1 MDLAAALFGLG
12 DGSRVTV
19 WLAKFVSRDG
29 GTAQCDVS
37 NGDAVGRVAAQT
49 MTEYR
54 PAVGEAVWL
63 LAIDGKFYLTGP
75 VIMPPPLGTVV
86 SAASDFVTVD
96 TDIGQVQATYNQGD
110 TLSASQ
116 QVRLVWSDGPHVV
129 GVLSTNPPPV
139 DPPAPPAGS
148 GPSLHVDTFAAIDA
162 GSYLG
167 GRWGQ
172 SQPWA
177 SNSALGAW
185 FLGSKVRD
193 TLRGAP
199 VSRIEMWVDLASK
212 FGDPPNIGLHPHDV
226 VPAGAPTITDA
237 RPIPVTSGTWLE
249 LPVDFGQALSNGSA
263 AGIGLAHGGFNK
275 FASLAAD
282 AQSGALRITST
293 Y

>member
-1 MDLAAALFGLG
+1 MDLATALFGMG

-19 WLAKFVSRDG
+19 WLARFVSHDG
-29 GTAQCDVS
+29 GTADCDVS
-37 NGDAVGRVAAQT
+37 NGDAVGRVSALT

-54 PAVGEAVWL
+54 PTVGEQVWL

-75 VIMPPPLGTVV
+75 VVMPPPVGTVV

-96 TDIGQVQATYNQGD
+96 TDVGQVQATYNQGD

-129 GVLSTNPPPV
+129 GVLSTNPPPPE
-139 DPPAPPAGS
+139 PPAPPPGT
-148 GPSLHVDTFAAIDA
+148 GPTTHVDTFTAIDA
-162 GSYLG
+162 GTFVS
-167 GRWGQ
+167 GRWSQ
-172 SQPWA
+172 PQPWA
-177 SNSALGAW
+177 SDSSLGAW
-185 FLGSKVRD
+185 FFGRKVRD
-193 TLRGAP
+193 TLHGAP
-199 VSRIEMWVDLASK
+199 VSRIEMWVNLASK
-212 FGDPPNIGLHPHDV
+212 YGSPPNIGLHPHEV
-226 VPAGAPTITDA
+226 IPAGAPTITNA
-237 RPIPVTSGTWLE
+237 RPIPVSSGIWLE
-249 LPVDFGQALSNGSA
+249 LPLEFGQALSDGSA

>member
-1 MDLAAALFGLG
+1 MS

-19 WLAKFVSRDG
+19 WQAKYVSRDG
-29 GTAQCDVS
+29 ASVQCDVS
-37 NGDAVGRVAAQT
+37 NGDAVGRVTAQT
-49 MTEYR
+49 MSEYR
-54 PAVGEAVWL
+54 PSVGEQVWL
-63 LAIDGKFYLTGP
+63 LAVKPSDGAVKFYYTGP
-75 VIMPPPLGTVV
+75 VVMPPPVGTVV

-139 DPPAPPAGS
+139 QPPDPPAGS
-148 GPSLHVDTFAAIDA
+148 GPTSHVDTFTAVDA
-162 GSYLG
+162 GSFSD
-167 GRWGQ
+167 GRWWQ
-172 SQPWA
+172 PQPWA
-177 SNSALGAW
+177 SNSTLGAW
-185 FLGSKVRD
+185 FIGSKVRD

-199 VSRIEMWVDLASK
+199 VTRIEMWVNLAYK
-212 FGDPPNIGLHPHDV
+212 FGSPPNIGTHSHDSK
-226 VPAGAPTITDA
+226 PGGAPAISNA
-237 RPIPVTSGTWLE
+237 RPIAVTSGTWVE
-249 LPVDFGQALSNGSA
+249 LPVEFGQALSNGSA
-263 AGIGLAHGGFNK
+263 SGIGLAHGGFNK